1 MLLIICET
9 SFILTQYAN
18 CILISGGIDNQ
29 VPLFTITDTKLY
41 VPVVTLSIQK
51 NVKLLDQLKSGLKIT
66 INWKKYQSKVSI
78 QARNQYLDY
87 LIDPRFEGLNTL
99 FLLLFENNAHRTSY
113 KGYFLTTVEMKD
125 FNVMIVGKNFSTSQ
139 YKMIKEH
146 IIASEKL

>member
-125 FNVMIVGKNFSTSQ
+125 FNVMIVGKNFFDQ
-139 YKMIKEH
+139 PV
-146 IIASEKL
+146 

>member
-29 VPLFTITDTKLY
+29 VPLFTITDTKVY

-125 FNVMIVGKNFSTSQ
+125 FNVMTVGKNFFDQ
-139 YKMIKEH
+139 PV
-146 IIASEKL
+146 